1 MEIANTGLAGIER
14 TLGELDAL
22 MDDLGFVRWAWDY
35 DKAYYDF
42 KLVDKDTGATYYLRV
57 PADAVKGRLEN
68 PMAVLKLKEPV
79 IAKHL
84 FPHGLDYDAPV
95 PVSVEQAAKRA
106 LDELKA
112 ALEKEESR

>member
-1 MEIANTGLAGIER
+1 MVIANTGLAGIER

-35 DKAYYDF
+35 DKAHYDF
-42 KLVDKDTGATYYLRV
+42 KIEDKQTGATYFLRV
-57 PADAVKGRLEN
+57 PAEAIRGRLEN
-68 PMAVLKLKEPV
+68 PLAVLKLTDPL

-84 FPHGLDYDAPV
+84 FPHGLDYDAPI
-95 PVSVEQAAKRA
+95 PPAVEEAAKRT
-106 LDELKA
+106 LNELKA